1 MRKEKETRHA
11 SPKKQKK
18 APKAKKTRKARRP
31 QWVKNPAGEDVLDYH
46 VYEMSR
52 TERLLYAVLAF
63 VVGGLC
69 GLVFYGGLF
78 KKDGSA
84 TTLTLIA
91 NAAVFVLTGIV
102 AARLYLPIREQQLMR
117 ARQRTLRT
125 QFRDLLESLASSMT
139 VDTVEESFKAAYRDM
154 AIQYTEDA
162 WITRELREI
171 VAAGKNEIS
180 LEVMLEDF
188 GQRSGCEDIQD
199 FSNVFSA
206 CRRRGGRIAQIVRQT
221 HDIIGEKMQ
230 IEDEITSKMS
240 SNQLELNI
248 IMVAPVLIVGMLRL
262 SNQTFAENFASPMG
276 VVVITIGLGLFY
288 LAYRMGRGI
297 VDEVK

>member
-52 TERLLYAVLAF
+52 TERLLYAALAF

-102 AARLYLPIREQQLMR
+102 AARLYLPIREQ
-117 ARQRTLRT
+117 
-125 QFRDLLESLASSMT
+125 LE
-139 VDTVEESFKAAYRDM
+139 
-154 AIQYTEDA
+154 
-162 WITRELREI
+162 EI
-171 VAAGKNEIS
+171 
-180 LEVMLEDF
+180 
-188 GQRSGCEDIQD
+188 
-199 FSNVFSA
+199 
-206 CRRRGGRIAQIVRQT
+206 
-221 HDIIGEKMQ
+221 
-230 IEDEITSKMS
+230 
-240 SNQLELNI
+240 
-248 IMVAPVLIVGMLRL
+248 
-262 SNQTFAENFASPMG
+262 AE
-276 VVVITIGLGLFY
+276 
-288 LAYRMGRGI
+288 RM
-297 VDEVK
+297 K